1 MSLSWVLA
9 IHSFSQN
16 CITLKRRSG
25 SRGLAI
31 YLKACS
37 ILLMKAAAGDKIK
50 DLRPLGVRVAR
61 TGGGVPRWVVPAHR
75 KAVLDGSVPIV
86 RLWLTLF
93 GLYRVLE
100 FTKPFSVR
108 TITAPG
114 PLYVD
119 MFHEFI
125 IRFWTMLPKPEVK
138 PWEVLCIRKSGPLT
152 QAGAAK
158 GPFKGTVSVTLD
170 RESKTRAYRQTTMS
184 VMVLQAI
191 QLVNA
196 FPSLLL
202 SLDQVQTA
210 LGEKKDRRLK
220 YLYLDWWAKHSPGK
234 VTFPRPLGKLGVKEE
249 PGKKRVFAMVD
260 YWTQVALKPLHDSIF
275 RILRTIPQDGTF
287 DQNAAVRS
295 ASLEME
301 GATYVAS
308 FDLSAATDRLPVR
321 LQSSILDHVI
331 PGLGEPWAALL
342 VGRDY
347 SIPRKYASFG
357 RSVRYAVGQPMGA
370 LSSWAMLALTHHFL
384 VQYAAFKSGYREWFT
399 KYRILGDDIIIWDI
413 GVALYYQ
420 NLLKW
425 IGVDISFAKSLVSRN
440 GSFEFAK
447 RFYLRGSDCSPVSM
461 REAAAAVS
469 SLDGLYALLER
480 VGTLVTPSGVL
491 AFLGFGYKVRGGLM
505 KPLAKVSKVTSVTL
519 RFLAMP
525 GKSSISFSSW
535 SQWVM
540 MTAIH
545 SHSELPSSFEPMI
558 SYLSEQV
565 RKVPT
570 RMDGVQK
577 LDGGGYFQWDDWMWP
592 SYQYLPLDMSREF
605 LSNQLEGFLL
615 PLYKRWRNI
624 QRDVRNR
631 VPKFSEET
639 TFDEAMEAY
648 LAFVPD
654 LTAVPR
660 GIPQMYRRDTKEF
673 GDLMVRRWVKV
684 QNHLRA
690 LAFGGAIP

>member
-1 MSLSWVLA
+1 
-9 IHSFSQN
+9 
-16 CITLKRRSG
+16 
-25 SRGLAI
+25 
-31 YLKACS
+31 
-37 ILLMKAAAGDKIK
+37 MKATAGDQVK
-50 DLRPLGVRVAR
+50 DLSPFGVRVAR
-61 TGGGVPRWVVPAHR
+61 TGKGIPRWVVPAHR

-86 RLWLTLF
+86 RLWITLF

-100 FTKPFSVR
+100 FSKPFSVK
-108 TITAPG
+108 TITTPG
-114 PLYVD
+114 PLYID
-119 MFHEFI
+119 IFHEFI
-125 IRFWTMLPKPEVK
+125 IRFWTMLPKPEVR

-152 QAGAAK
+152 QAGAVK
-158 GPFKGTVSVTLD
+158 GPYKGTISITL
-170 RESKTRAYRQTTMS
+170 EPGVETRAYRQTTMS

-196 FPSLLL
+196 FPALLK
-202 SLDQVQTA
+202 SLDEVQTA
-210 LGEKKDRRLK
+210 LSERKDRRLK

-275 RILRTIPQDGTF
+275 SILRKIPQDGTF

-295 ASLEME
+295 ASKEMI
-301 GATYVAS
+301 GAAYVAS

-321 LQSSILDHVI
+321 LQSSILDHVL

-342 VGRDY
+342 VNREY

-399 KYRILGDDIIIWDI
+399 KYRVLGDDIIIWDI

-420 NLLKW
+420 NILGKL
-425 IGVDISFAKSLVSRN
+425 GVEISFAKSLVSKN

-447 RFYLRGSDCSPVSM
+447 RFYLKGSDCSPVSLK
-461 REAAAAVS
+461 EAGAAVT
-469 SLDGLYALLER
+469 SLDGLYTLLER
-480 VGTLVTPSGVL
+480 IGAKVSPSGIL

-505 KPLAKVSKVTSVTL
+505 KPLIKQSKVTAVTL
-519 RFLAMP
+519 RYLSMP
-525 GKSSISFSSW
+525 NKSSISFASW

-545 SHSELPSSFEPMI
+545 SQMELPSSFEPMI
-558 SYLSEQV
+558 AYLSEQV

-592 SYQYLPLDMSREF
+592 SYQHVPLSMEREF

-631 VPKFSEET
+631 IPVFSSET

-648 LAFVPD
+648 VNFVPD

-660 GIPQMYRRDTKEF
+660 GIPQMYRRDTHEF
-673 GDLMVRRWVKV
+673 GDLMVRRWTKV
-684 QNHLRA
+684 QNHLRS
-690 LAFGGAIP
+690 LAFGEAS